1 MARSEQEKAVAEYLA
16 ERTGTRAD
24 DWFLTFKARHGMLV
38 ALECIRELCG
48 EGEVATQLLTCCTA
62 VDPIL
67 VAGLEPRYC
76 EVDFDTAMIDAGKL
90 DASGDLRAVMA
101 QHTYGIVDDAA
112 TRALAERA
120 HRAGALLLED
130 CAHCVGR
137 MARGEDGAPV
147 ADIAFHSF
155 GIEKMLHTLL
165 GGAVWVNPESPHAQV
180 LAEVRR
186 RLAALPVSGA
196 HLDRLERAFVNQCR
210 VFNHV
215 PRPVARGLR
224 HGLARLNLFE
234 PAVSTAEQSGQ
245 ISHAPMRPSAH
256 ICSQALQA
264 FGRLD
269 GDEAARSEATR
280 AYCNLFADMPGVTVP
295 AGTALGQPLLKFPIM
310 VRDTAAADR
319 IIEGCCEAGYFTSAW
334 YRPELG
340 PGVLDEAAYRVPAD
354 RSGLAVC
361 DRMVACLATLP
372 TDRGEAQ
379 ARDVAEVV
387 RAVVSS

>member
-1 MARSEQEKAVAEYLA
+1 MERLPQECAVAQYLA
-16 ERTGTRAD
+16 ERTGTCAD
-24 DWFLTFKARHGMLV
+24 DWFLTFKARHGMQV
-38 ALECIRELCG
+38 TLECIREMRG
-48 EGEVATQLLTCCTA
+48 EGAVATQLLTCCTA

-67 VAGLEPRYC
+67 VAGLAPRYC
-76 EVDFDTAMIDAGKL
+76 EVSLDTAMIDPQKL
-90 DASGDLRAVMA
+90 DALGDLRAVMA
-101 QHTYGIVDDAA
+101 QHTYGIVDDVATTELAA
-112 TRALAERA
+112 FTHE
-120 HRAGALLLED
+120 AGALLLED

-137 MARGEDGAPV
+137 MARGADGAPL
-147 ADIAFHSF
+147 ADVSFHSF

-165 GGAVWVNPESPHAQV
+165 GAAVWVNPASPHAEV

-215 PRPVARGLR
+215 PRSVARGLR

-234 PAVSTAEQSGQ
+234 PAVSTDEQRGQ

-256 ICSQALQA
+256 ICNQALEA
-264 FGRLD
+264 FDRLD
-269 GDEAARSEATR
+269 GDEAARAEATR
-280 AYCNLFADMPGVTVP
+280 AYADLFADMPGVTVP
-295 AGTALGQPLLKFPIM
+295 AGTELGQPLLKFPIL
-310 VRDTAAADR
+310 VRDTATADR
-319 IIEGCCEAGYFTSAW
+319 IIEACCAAGHFTSAW

-379 ARDVAEVV
+379 AREVADVV
-387 RAVVSS
+387 RSVVSS

>member
-1 MARSEQEKAVAEYLA
+1 MARSEQEEAIAKLLA
-16 ERTGTRAD
+16 GRTGTCAD
-24 DWFLTFKARHGMLV
+24 DWFLTFKARHGMQV
-38 ALECIRELCG
+38 ALECVRGELG
-48 EGEVATQLLTCCTA
+48 PGDVATQLLTCCTA

-76 EVDFDTAMIDAGKL
+76 EVDLDTAMIDAAKL
-90 DASGDLRAVMA
+90 DVSGRLRAVMA

-112 TRALAERA
+112 TAELAARA
-120 HRAGALLLED
+120 HGAGALLLED

-137 MARGEDGAPV
+137 MARGEDGAPL
-147 ADIAFHSF
+147 ADISFHSF

-165 GGAVWVNPESPHAQV
+165 GAAVWVNPASPYAQV
-180 LAEVRR
+180 LGEVRR
-186 RLAALPVSGA
+186 RLSALPVSGA

-234 PAVSTAEQSGQ
+234 PAVSVDERRGQ
-245 ISHAPMRPSAH
+245 ISHDPMRPSAH
-256 ICSQALQA
+256 ICNQALEA

-269 GDEAARSEATR
+269 GDEAARAEATR
-280 AYCNLFADMPGVTVP
+280 AYGSLFAGMPGVTVP
-295 AGTALGQPLLKFPIM
+295 AGTAAGQPLLKFPIL
-310 VRDTAAADR
+310 VRDTETADR
-319 IIEGCCEAGYFTSAW
+319 VIEACCAAGHFTSAW

-379 ARDVAEVV
+379 AREVADVV
-387 RAVVSS
+387 RGVVSS